1 MALLKSRR
9 PATIPAFNPWNL
21 STMCEL
27 HRRFGCPECHRRARC
42 AAGCGRA
49 ATGDRYGAPC
59 CGSDRCIA
67 KVTANVAAK
76 RAEIPIGAV
85 PVTLW
90 GEAAC
95 AFADE
100 LGLPVSTYAL
110 KGSREMSTAE
120 ARAYLA
126 KGREQGSNWSTGIWL
141 VTAYNV
147 DAVLG

>member
-1 MALLKSRR
+1 MAMKNTTRR
-9 PATIPAFNPWNL
+9 TLRAPA
-21 STMCEL
+21 
-27 HRRFGCPECHRRARC
+27 
-42 AAGCGRA
+42 
-49 ATGDRYGAPC
+49 
-59 CGSDRCIA
+59 
-67 KVTANVAAK
+67 
-76 RAEIPIGAV
+76 IPIGAV

-110 KGSREMSTAE
+110 KGSREMSTAD

-126 KGREQGSNWSTGIWL
+126 KGREQGSNWSTGIWI

-147 DAVLG
+147 DAVFG